1 MSRLMINLLGSPRVT
16 REGAVVTPPRGNKVW
31 ALLAVLTH
39 AHAPQSRQRLAGLMF
54 ADADDPFGALR
65 WNISALR
72 RLLGE
77 AARLGGDPL
86 ELQLPPDTWVDTEV
100 VLRGRWTEAIRL
112 DGLGHDLLEGLDF
125 ATAPGLELWLTNERS
140 RMASAA
146 SAILREAAQASLAQH
161 KYATA
166 LEYATRLVGINPFDE
181 NAQVLLCRVLVGSGD
196 ITRATSQVEAAA
208 RLFRDE
214 LGIEP
219 SESFRRAALAA
230 PPADVDGPASVEAMA
245 AKIEIGEA
253 AIAAGGWQS
262 GLNTLRGAV
271 GGARGTGDEQLLLRS
286 SLSLGS
292 ALVHAARGLDEEG
305 ATCLHEAIALAD
317 RLQRRDEGASA
328 RRELAYIELL
338 RGRYERALTWL
349 DDAQPLCRSNDGEH
363 AWVAALQ
370 GLCATDLA
378 DYPFARSRLEL
389 SVELAARAGAQ
400 AQGAFAR
407 TFLGRLELLQGNHDA
422 AREHL
427 ERGLELARAAGWTAF
442 VPLPLAFIAE
452 TQLLAGQVDVA
463 ERTFRT
469 AHAMSQQIG
478 DPCWESLG
486 ARGLGVIAARRG
498 EVDAAMEYLHDASRL
513 CDRFPDTYLWLEAY
527 ARDALCAVATSH
539 GDPNASAMISD
550 LEQLAARTG
559 MRELLARALVHRAAL
574 QRDAQVAEVAASLL
588 AAIDNPVLAKLV

>member
-1 MSRLMINLLGSPRVT
+1 MINLLGPPQVARDGTVLP
-16 REGAVVTPPRGNKVW
+16 PPRGNKVW
-31 ALLAVLTH
+31 ALLAVLTSER
-39 AHAPQSRQRLAGLMF
+39 APQSRQRLAGLMF
-54 ADADDPFGALR
+54 ADADDPLGALR
-65 WNISALR
+65 WNVSALR

-77 AARLGGDPL
+77 AATVGGDPL
-86 ELQLPPDTWVDTEV
+86 ELQLPPETWVDTEV

-112 DGLGHDLLEGLDF
+112 AGLGHDLLEGLDF
-125 ATAPGLELWLTNERS
+125 GSAPGLELWLTNERS
-140 RMASAA
+140 RMASAS
-146 SAILREAAQASLAQH
+146 SAILREAAQANLAQRN
-161 KYATA
+161 YATA

-196 ITRATSQVEAAA
+196 MARANQQVEAAA

-230 PPADVDGPASVEAMA
+230 PPATVEGPASVEAMA

-253 AIAAGGWQS
+253 AITAGAWQS
-262 GLNTLRGAV
+262 GLDTLRGAV

-286 SLSLGS
+286 NLSLGS

-328 RRELAYIELL
+328 RRELAYVELL

-370 GLCATDLA
+370 GLCATDIA
-378 DYPFARSRLEL
+378 DYPFARAQLET

-407 TFLGRLELLQGNHDA
+407 TFLGRLELLRGEPDA
-422 AREHL
+422 AREHF

-452 TQLLAGQVDVA
+452 AHMLDGEISLA
-463 ERTFRT
+463 ERSFRT

-478 DPCWESLG
+478 DPCWESLA
-486 ARGLGVIAARRG
+486 ARGLGLIAARRG
-498 EVDAAMEYLHDASRL
+498 EVDEAMEYLHDASRL

-527 ARDALCAVATSH
+527 ARDALCAVATSL
-539 GDPNASAMISD
+539 GDPAAPAMIRD

-574 QRDAQVAEVAASLL
+574 QRDAQVAEVAASLV
-588 AAIDNPVLAKLV
+588 ATIDNPVLAQLS